1 MRNLLTEL
9 IQLEKSSDKTV
20 PLKDIQMKVVHGV
33 RVGKLMSVEEIGH
46 ILVDYPDNPLG
57 PAPARST
64 IEISNEDGDRKVLL
78 IFEKSDPRLPIII
91 GFVQEQPVVPAH
103 SEQVTLDKK
112 KLKDIIVDGE
122 KIVFDAQKEIVLRCG
137 EGSVTIRTDG
147 KIVIKGTNLLSRSK
161 GVNKIKG
168 AAVNIN

>member
-1 MRNLLTEL
+1 MRNLLTGL

-20 PLKDIQMKVVHGV
+20 PLEDIQMGLIHGV
-33 RVGKLMSVEEIGH
+33 RVGKLVSVEETGH
-46 ILVDYPDNPLG
+46 VLVDYPDSSFG
-57 PAPARST
+57 PVPARS
-64 IEISNEDGDRKVLL
+64 ILEISNEDLSGKVLL

-91 GFVQEQPVVPAH
+91 GFVQEQPVLPAL
-103 SEQVTLDKK
+103 SEQVTLDSDG
-112 KLKDIIVDGE
+112 LKEIIIDGE

-137 EGSVTIRTDG
+137 EGSVTIASDG

-168 AAVNIN
+168 ATVRIN